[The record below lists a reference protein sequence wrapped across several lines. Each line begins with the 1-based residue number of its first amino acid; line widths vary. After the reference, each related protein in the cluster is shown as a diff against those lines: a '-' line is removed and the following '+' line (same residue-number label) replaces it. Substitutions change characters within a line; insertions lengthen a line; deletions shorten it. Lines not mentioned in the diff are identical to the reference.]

1 LELLLFEAARTSVA
15 VAPPLPIFI
24 YSEGGSDVYILD
36 RGKLLLPLASY
47 EVYLPEGE
55 YVNLLAQQINFIPS
69 GAARQRVTKEVYLP
83 EGVRVCKTHTGN

>member
-1 LELLLFEAARTSVA
+1 LELLLFEAAR
-15 VAPPLPIFI
+15 IFI

-36 RGKLLLPLASY
+36 RGKRSLPLASY

-83 EGVRVCKTHTGN
+83 EGVRVCKHRCLLRSI